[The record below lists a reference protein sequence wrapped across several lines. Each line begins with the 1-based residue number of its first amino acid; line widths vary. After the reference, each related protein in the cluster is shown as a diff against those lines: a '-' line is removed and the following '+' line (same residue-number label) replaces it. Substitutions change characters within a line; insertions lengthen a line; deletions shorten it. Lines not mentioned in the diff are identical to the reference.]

1 MERSFDMELKATLKK
16 TKPVFDIEI
25 DGINF
30 GTFIQVSEWEGFKK
44 LKNDKS
50 EFLIIAE
57 SPVSFDN
64 IFGSFFGLD
73 DEKQVP
79 IVQAST
85 SIINTIEKLKKKNR
99 KSQKPTNIHKRIKGY
114 NRPIYNKM
122 PKPPAMP
129 PKK

>member
-1 MERSFDMELKATLKK
+1 MKATLKK
-16 TKPVFDIEI
+16 TKPAFDIEI
-25 DGINF
+25 YGINF
-30 GTFIQVSEWEGFKK
+30 GTFIQVDEWEGFKK

-57 SPVSFDN
+57 NPVSFDN
-64 IFGSFFGLD
+64 IFGELFSFE
-73 DEKQVP
+73 EKQVP
-79 IVQAST
+79 IIQAST
-85 SIINTIEKLKKKNR
+85 SIINAIEKLKKKNH

-114 NRPIYNKM
+114 NKPIHSKM